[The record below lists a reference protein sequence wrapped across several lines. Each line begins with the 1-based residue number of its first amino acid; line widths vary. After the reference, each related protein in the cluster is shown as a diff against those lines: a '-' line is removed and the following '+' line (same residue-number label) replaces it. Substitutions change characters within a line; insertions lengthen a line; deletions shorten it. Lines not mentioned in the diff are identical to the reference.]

1 VIVESQHPKPL
12 EPQKYLSTRVPPLLR
27 VVKMLS
33 AIHLDDYFGRVANKI
48 DDVRPD
54 RRLPPKPNAVQSI
67 GRGSGSKQFVRRR
80 PTAPAASAHGRAFEL
95 IRAKSAF
102 SELG

>member
-12 EPQKYLSTRVPPLLR
+12 VPQKYLSTRVPPLLR

-48 DDVRPD
+48 DDVWPD
-54 RRLPPKPNAVQSI
+54 RRLPPKPNAVQSM
-67 GRGSGSKQFVRRR
+67 GADQAPNNSFGVARLR
-80 PTAPAASAHGRAFEL
+80 PQ
-95 IRAKSAF
+95 
-102 SELG
+102 